1 MLYVL
6 SRFVP
11 LYIHTCTVTNLL
23 SIDVMCGKE
32 KTLTAKKESKSDK
45 KKKMRGDPPGLSLP
59 YLSTLSDY
67 EF

>member
-1 MLYVL
+1 
-6 SRFVP
+6 
-11 LYIHTCTVTNLL
+11 
-23 SIDVMCGKE
+23 MCGKE
-32 KTLTAKKESKSDK
+32 KTLTAKKKESKSDK